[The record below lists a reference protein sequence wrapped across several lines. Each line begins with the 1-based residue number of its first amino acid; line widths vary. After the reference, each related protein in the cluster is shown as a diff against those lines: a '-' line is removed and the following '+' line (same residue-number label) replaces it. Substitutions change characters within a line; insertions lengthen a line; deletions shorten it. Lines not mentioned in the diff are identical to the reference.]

1 MSKLAHGGTGPYKVL
16 LVGPDK
22 APDGDLVRWNLLLPD
37 TSHEDSKRINA
48 RVSVHRCKRCY
59 NPHEGERRPQF
70 LPWAMSSYV
79 LNKYSGLSPPFHLTV
94 DDVNMETDSYR
105 VTPRS
110 VDSHM
115 ILRGFSGT
123 VSVQYLTSWN
133 ELEKTSW
140 ETEQALEQ
148 YGKVVEC
155 YWAGEPKQVGGVN
168 AKYRA
173 YRVQMAKRS

>member
-1 MSKLAHGGTGPYKVL
+1 MSKLAHCGTGPYKVL
-16 LVGPDK
+16 LVGPGK
-22 APDGDLVRWNLLLPD
+22 APDGDLVGRNLLLLD
-37 TSHEDSKRINA
+37 TSHENSRRINA

-70 LPWAMSSYV
+70 LPWAMSSNV
-79 LNKYSGLSPPFHLTV
+79 LNKYSGLSPPFHLIV

-110 VDSHM
+110 IVSYR

-133 ELEKTSW
+133 ELENTSW
-140 ETEQALEQ
+140 ETEQDLEQ
-148 YGKVVEC
+148 YGNVVER
-155 YWAGEPKQVGGVN
+155 YWAGKPKQVGGEN
-168 AKYRA
+168 AK
-173 YRVQMAKRS
+173 